1 MSIKKRLLFRLAA
14 EADEDKEENKDKNE
28 ADNDEL
34 DDLFKDDTDDDTN
47 DNNDDNDTNDSN
59 DDDFYNDFDFDINDD
74 DDIFSNSNNKS
85 DLEKMV
91 TNDTT
96 RTVNTQQKIQYQ
108 LFDNI
113 FHNLANDGRGV
124 LKRIEEYKYKIIQ
137 SSNAFNGN
145 EELKAKIEQKKKIL
159 ESAAAQI
166 YGIVFDLE
174 NYDLTP
180 NYAEEQLSLS
190 SMPEQE
196 GFNEDSFDFVNEQL
210 DKNDNDEENE
220 ENIDENENE
229 ENENDDE
236 LEMQG
241 GFDDDSFD
249 FSSEDEEVGED
260 EEEPEETGEEE

>member
-1 MSIKKRLLFRLAA
+1 MNIKKRLLFRLAA
-14 EADEDKEENKDKNE
+14 DAETDEKKETDENE
-28 ADNDEL
+28 AENDEL
-34 DDLFKDDTDDDTN
+34 DDLFKDDDIN

-85 DLEKMV
+85 DLEKMI

-145 EELKAKIEQKKKIL
+145 EELKTKIEQKKKIL

-210 DKNDNDEENE
+210 DEND
-220 ENIDENENE
+220 NENE
-229 ENENDDE
+229 EDNENENNDQNENDDDE